1 MLKQG
6 LNSEKLIVQNMP
18 EYVVVAPMGD
28 NPDALFVGIRHF
40 PTKKII
46 LLYQAAQKND
56 LNKLRQEL
64 ARFQIP
70 VEAYELK
77 GDPIESAF
85 EFLANLKKIEGEERL
100 LVNVST
106 GDRITTC
113 AILSACY
120 VTGVRAF
127 GIMDNEPRLLPML
140 RFSYTK
146 MISESKM
153 KILRALMEG
162 SVNLESLA
170 EKVKMSP
177 PLVSYHFNGD
187 RDSFGLIEL
196 GLVETVDQGR
206 EKIAQLGAMGRLFA
220 KGYL

>member
-1 MLKQG
+1 
-6 LNSEKLIVQNMP
+6 MP
-18 EYVVVAPMGD
+18 EYAVVAPMGD
-28 NPDALFVGIRHF
+28 NPDALFVGLRQF
-40 PTKKII
+40 PTKKIV

-56 LNKLRQEL
+56 LNKLRQDL
-64 ARFQIP
+64 ARFQVP

-113 AILSACY
+113 AALSACY
-120 VTGVRAF
+120 VNGVRAF
-127 GIMDNEPRLLPML
+127 GIMNNEPRLLPMF
-140 RFSYTK
+140 RFSFTK
-146 MISESKM
+146 MISDSKM
-153 KILRALMEG
+153 KILKALVDG
-162 SVNLESLA
+162 SMNLESLA
-170 EKVKMSP
+170 EKIKMSP
-177 PLVSYHFNGD
+177 PLLSYHLNGD

-206 EKIAQLGAMGRLFA
+206 EKIAQLATMGRLFV